1 VVNEPRCLLLGG
13 LEHEFY
19 FSRLL
24 GISSS
29 QLTNSYFSG
38 VETTNQFILENDDST
53 NPRCEPWW
61 YIYLQNWMFGV
72 NVGIHVPTPWFAYG
86 VAQPPTRLT
95 TYICIYIYLV
105 AHPTARKWV
114 ITPVIYMG

>member
-1 VVNEPRCLLLGG
+1 MVNEPRCLLLGG

-72 NVGIHVPTPWFAYG
+72 NVGIHIPAPWFAYG
-86 VAQPPTRLT
+86 NG
-95 TYICIYIYLV
+95 IYGMEWNGLGQKK
-105 AHPTARKWV
+105 T
-114 ITPVIYMG
+114 